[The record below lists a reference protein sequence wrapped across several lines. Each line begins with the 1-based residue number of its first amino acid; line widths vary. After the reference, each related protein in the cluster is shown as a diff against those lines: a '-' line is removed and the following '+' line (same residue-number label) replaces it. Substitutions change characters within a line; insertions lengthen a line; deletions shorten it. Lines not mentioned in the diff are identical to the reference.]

1 MMGNLEIKNEEDYEN
16 AVSRIDELMD
26 AEADTPELDELK
38 SLTLLVEQY
47 ENIHYPLSPPN
58 LLSKIKFRLE
68 QLGLINYQVEVVPI
82 PPDEGGGFMARMP
95 QFGVQGIIG
104 DGESPEEALQDLAEN
119 QRLRFAQY
127 LEDGLD
133 IPGPMSETSL

>member
-1 MMGNLEIKNEEDYEN
+1 MKKHLEYY
-16 AVSRIDELMD
+16 L
-26 AEADTPELDELK
+26 
-38 SLTLLVEQY
+38 SL
-47 ENIHYPLSPPN
+47 P
-58 LLSKIKFRLE
+58 
-68 QLGLINYQVEVVPI
+68 YQVEVVPI
-82 PPDEGGGFMARMP
+82 PPHEGGGFMARMP

-133 IPGPMSETSL
+133 IPEPAADRA